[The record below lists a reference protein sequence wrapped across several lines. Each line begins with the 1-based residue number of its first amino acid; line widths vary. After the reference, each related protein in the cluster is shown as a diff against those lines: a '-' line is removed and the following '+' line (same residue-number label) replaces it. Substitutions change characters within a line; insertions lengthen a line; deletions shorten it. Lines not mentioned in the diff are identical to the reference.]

1 VLYAEDDEVNAE
13 LVRQLVTMRQG
24 VSLRVAT
31 SGAMALEYARAD
43 PPDLMLV
50 DMNLGDMTGIEL
62 ARELRRDRATRDVCL
77 VALSADA
84 LPEQIRAA
92 MACGFES
99 YLTKPIN
106 FDEVLAVFDA
116 HSQEAFV

>member
-1 VLYAEDDEVNAE
+1 M
-13 LVRQLVTMRQG
+13 RQLVTMRRG

-31 SGAMALEYARAD
+31 SGALALECARAD

-50 DMNLGDMTGIEL
+50 DMNLGDMTGLEL
-62 ARELRRDRATRDVCL
+62 ARELRRDRATRNLCL
-77 VALSADA
+77 IALSADA

-92 MACGFES
+92 MEFGFES

-106 FDEVLAVFDA
+106 FEEVLAVLDA
-116 HSQEAFV
+116 HSQEAFA